1 MIYLDSNAL
10 VKLIR
15 EENESA
21 QLITWLSV
29 QPDGEFVSSALVEVE
44 VPRALRRSQPAAL
57 GMVAAKLSQVARM
70 EMDAP
75 IRATAAA
82 YIDPLL
88 RSLDALHLATA
99 ENLVASGKHISAF
112 VTYDKRL
119 AAAATDAGLNVV
131 APGAS
136 GNIE

>member
-1 MIYLDSNAL
+1 MIYFDSNAL
-10 VKLIR
+10 VKLVR
-15 EENESA
+15 EEDETA

-29 QPDGEFVSSALVEVE
+29 QTDGEFVSSALVEIE
-44 VPRALRRSQPAAL
+44 APRALRRSQPAAL
-57 GMVAAKLSQVARM
+57 GMVAAKLSQVTRM

-82 YIDPLL
+82 YVDPLL
-88 RSLDALHLATA
+88 RSFDAIHLATA

-119 AAAATDAGLNVV
+119 AVAATEAGLNVV

-136 GNIE
+136 GE

>member
-15 EENESA
+15 EEDETP
-21 QLITWLSV
+21 QLITWLGM

-44 VPRALRRSQPAAL
+44 VPRALRRNQPEAL
-57 GMVAAKLSQVARM
+57 AGVAATLRQVSRV
-70 EMDAP
+70 EIDAP

-82 YIDPLL
+82 YMDPLL
-88 RSLDALHLATA
+88 RSLDAIHLATA
-99 ENLVASGKHISAF
+99 DHLVASGKHITAF

-119 AAAATDAGLNVV
+119 AEAASAAGLTVV
-131 APGAS
+131 APGT
-136 GNIE
+136 